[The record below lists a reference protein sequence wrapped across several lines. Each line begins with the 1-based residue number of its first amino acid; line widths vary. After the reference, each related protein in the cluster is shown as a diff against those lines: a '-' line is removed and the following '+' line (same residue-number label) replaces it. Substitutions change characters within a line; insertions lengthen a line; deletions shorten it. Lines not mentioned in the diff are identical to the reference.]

1 VSYKNQQDF
10 ELVGWNSYMTPEA
23 AAKGVYL
30 MGQIPTTNADLSG
43 SAGYSDLST
52 ATAYQDRDPRGE
64 PQRDI

>member
-1 VSYKNQQDF
+1 
-10 ELVGWNSYMTPEA
+10 MTPEA